1 MEISKV
7 ILTFGLVIMALG
19 IASFG
24 IIQSVQG
31 DYGVAANKLKQKAQQ
46 IQNKP
51 NIPDSIKDDISS
63 ALSDHA
69 DRILNKCSN
78 SPPSYPCN

>member
-1 MEISKV
+1 
-7 ILTFGLVIMALG
+7 MALG

-31 DYGVAANKLKQKAQQ
+31 DYGVAANKLKQKAHQ
-46 IQNKP
+46 IH
-51 NIPDSIKDDISS
+51 IDDIFS
-63 ALSDHA
+63 ALNDHA
-69 DRILNKCSN
+69 DRILSKCST